1 MLRDRRDA
9 AGKGFSRMASFD
21 VAALLPASCAPTG
34 EVEVRTR
41 FDGRWAPGFEVV
53 SYDHDSC
60 RVRRRSD
67 GVVLPAPFS
76 SADVRPR
83 RPR

>member
-1 MLRDRRDA
+1 MT
-9 AGKGFSRMASFD
+9 SFD
-21 VAALLPASCAPTG
+21 FADRVVSSYAPSG

-41 FDGRWAPGFEVV
+41 FDGRWSPGFEVV
-53 SYDHDSC
+53 SVDDDSC

-67 GVVLPAPFS
+67 GVVLPASFRA
-76 SADVRPR
+76 ADVRPL

>member
-1 MLRDRRDA
+1 
-9 AGKGFSRMASFD
+9 MATFD
-21 VAALLPASCAPTG
+21 VADLVPSSYVPSG

-41 FDGRWAPGFEVV
+41 FDGRWAPGFEIV
-53 SYDHDSC
+53 SIDHDHC

-67 GVVLPAPFS
+67 GVVLPTPFR

-83 RPR
+83 RLR